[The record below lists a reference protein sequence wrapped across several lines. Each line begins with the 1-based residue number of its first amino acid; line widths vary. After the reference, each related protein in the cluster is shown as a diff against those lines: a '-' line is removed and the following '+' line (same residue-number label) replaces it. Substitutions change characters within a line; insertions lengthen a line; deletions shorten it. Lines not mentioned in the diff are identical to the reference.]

1 MIDFGCI
8 SVFFKDEFVKKLS
21 EGAVLLPSIKT
32 KLPVTWAC
40 RCDFDE
46 SGNAEVSRL
55 NHKFDSIPSSF
66 SSLAFLIVD
75 GTDFVGYPYI
85 RICASPAKLL
95 QGHNVYGSDN
105 TELCLFALVEAFCLA
120 MPELSEYLDWPTAA
134 LEYIDITYTA
144 HVGNDNTAI
153 QLLQVLKNVSGG
165 QTRNRTSDDFLTTV
179 YWGKGTGKNRKNS
192 RRKQLKAYLKAPELE
207 NSIKEVH
214 KRLKQNFGDP
224 VMTQTLTRQLIALNQ
239 PDVQEM
245 AKGAVRFESRLFA
258 SWLRDAGYN
267 TSLFEFLPQT
277 KEPAAIRELW
287 RKSWNDIFKAFEGAK
302 MHLHDDQAIHEA
314 LKAHFYKELKSGAK
328 SYTKAN
334 RLFNFFNAVKTRG
347 FETVYRET
355 DRATLGRYLADLKTA
370 GISRAQLQNL
380 TAETSN
386 VVPLVKLIN
395 VDFHTQH
402 PASWQEPK
410 PLSAQ
415 VGAIKLAS

>member
-75 GTDFVGYPYI
+75 GTDFVGFPYV

-144 HVGNDNTAI
+144 HVGSDNTAV

-207 NSIKEVH
+207 HAIKEVH

-224 VMTQTLTRQLIALNQ
+224 VMTKTLTRQLIALNQ
-239 PDVQEM
+239 PEVQQM

-267 TSLFEFLPQT
+267 TALFDFIPKT
-277 KEPAAIRELW
+277 KDSGLIRDLW
-287 RKSWNDIFKAFEGAK
+287 RKSWKDIFGAFEGAK
-302 MHLHDDQAIHEA
+302 MHTYDDEAVHNA
-314 LKAHFYKELKSGAK
+314 LKQEFVRVNPSGSR
-328 SYTKAN
+328 SYAKAN
-334 RLFNFFNAVKTRG
+334 RLFMFFNAIKTLG
-347 FETVYRET
+347 FEKVYRDT
-355 DRATLGRYLADLKTA
+355 DRATFGRNMADLQQA
-370 GISRAQLQNL
+370 GLSRAQLQNL
-380 TAETSN
+380 TADVTN
-386 VVPLVKLIN
+386 VVPFVRLIN
-395 VDFHTQH
+395 VDFNLQH
-402 PASWQEPK
+402 PDNWVEPK
-410 PLSAQ
+410 PLSIQ
-415 VGAIKLAS
+415 LAS